1 MEQITSSY
9 NLFVDSSTGHN
20 AQTKG
25 DDYIVNLQDAGV
37 HAGEGEFIRMTLN
50 NFSMAKVFQ
59 DINET
64 NNKFKFIYTDNQ
76 NPPVTTSLDLT
87 LDKGNYASIS
97 ELAKN
102 MGEKIRDAVIA
113 NQPGGLQANAVAVGA
128 NIGRN
133 NIIEFTINFTDN
145 TQNPPAAG
153 NHGIT
158 NAIIQFNSDDGDSYV
173 ILGGDRVKTGDN
185 ATNSVANVD
194 VSDPNLIK
202 VTSKY
207 PAQRASMPFV
217 YIRAP
222 GTLNTNIES
231 QGLRNSADNHNSDV
245 AHSDILGRAV
255 VESSEW
261 VQFTAQ
267 TDRDFF
273 NKSTNPGLCKHRRD
287 ESKHWYLVDTTWVT
301 SRFTQDAYKLA
312 FFHFLLS
319 HGNVPVITPEAN
331 TLLVKEQLDE
341 NDDFLP
347 KLQQYFVI
355 TKDPN
360 DKVSHLELQRYFSDM
375 PVRVLNGHLKRLGIE
390 YDKNGMTNSIR
401 KVYRGIR
408 KYNQAELLEINGDD
422 DPE

>member
-1 MEQITSSY
+1 M
-9 NLFVDSSTGHN
+9 
-20 AQTKG
+20 
-25 DDYIVNLQDAGV
+25 
-37 HAGEGEFIRMTLN
+37 
-50 NFSMAKVFQ
+50 
-59 DINET
+59 
-64 NNKFKFIYTDNQ
+64 
-76 NPPVTTSLDLT
+76 
-87 LDKGNYASIS
+87 
-97 ELAKN
+97 
-102 MGEKIRDAVIA
+102 
-113 NQPGGLQANAVAVGA
+113 GA

-185 ATNSVANVD
+185 ATNSVADVD

-273 NKSTNPGLCKHRRD
+273 IDIHQKQLNVLRLRLTDSKNRSIGRLGGTNTAAGTGTEQSTLGNLSFSAVIRFDIVKRKSVHHLETEHYKPPIPA
-287 ESKHWYLVDTTWVT
+287 
-301 SRFTQDAYKLA
+301 RF
-312 FFHFLLS
+312 S
-319 HGNVPVITPEAN
+319 EGNVPI
-331 TLLVKEQLDE
+331 K
-341 NDDFLP
+341 
-347 KLQQYFVI
+347 
-355 TKDPN
+355 
-360 DKVSHLELQRYFSDM
+360 
-375 PVRVLNGHLKRLGIE
+375 
-390 YDKNGMTNSIR
+390 IR
-401 KVYRGIR
+401 
-408 KYNQAELLEINGDD
+408 
-422 DPE
+422 